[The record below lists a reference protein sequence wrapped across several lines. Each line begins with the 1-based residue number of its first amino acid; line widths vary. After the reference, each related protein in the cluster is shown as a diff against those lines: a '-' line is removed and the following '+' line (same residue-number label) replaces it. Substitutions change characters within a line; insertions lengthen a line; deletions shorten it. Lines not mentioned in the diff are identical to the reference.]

1 MQKFKPQRKD
11 NEIKIQMNIT
21 VDLPV
26 EVAEQTERMGIFE
39 FDSCVYDEHTRRMV
53 ASVTTVFYR
62 EGV

>member
-1 MQKFKPQRKD
+1 MQKSKPQRKD
-11 NEIKIQMNIT
+11 TEIKIEMNIT

-39 FDSCVYDEHTRRMV
+39 FDSCVYDENTRQMT

-62 EGV
+62 EGA

>member
-1 MQKFKPQRKD
+1 MQKSKPQRKD
-11 NEIKIQMNIT
+11 TEIRIEMNIT

-39 FDSCVYDEHTRRMV
+39 FDSCVYDENTRQMT

-62 EGV
+62 EGA